1 MSENKL
7 EEKPNEIATQETKK
21 SEQQSDS
28 READLTL
35 IDGYGYVFRAF
46 YALPPMTRKDGTP
59 VNAVYGFTR
68 MLALLLRES
77 SLKRCIVVF
86 DAKGKSFR
94 SEIYPEYK
102 AQRRETPPEL
112 MPQFQLVRQ
121 AAEAFSLP
129 IVEHEGFEADDL
141 IASYT
146 KEAREKGWNVEIY
159 SSDKDLMQL
168 IGEQVWLKD
177 PVKARII
184 DEQAAQLRFG
194 VPPRLI
200 KDVMALAGDAS
211 DNIPGV
217 PSIGVKT
224 AAELINQFGNL
235 ESLLSATQQIK
246 QPKRREAL
254 QNNVEQARLSLRLV
268 TLEEDA
274 PRTISLDSLVKP
286 KPEREKLSEFLR
298 EQNFLSLLRE
308 LESTDDHKGGGLR
321 GLFPSIAQPA
331 TSKPAPHKVIVFK
344 EEADSE
350 ALTTISSP
358 IVRKRVI
365 TDSTELAE
373 FCDKARAQGLCA
385 FALETTPE
393 KNIVAE
399 LLGVA
404 ICIEGGDAVYV
415 PLGHKDEQENLKPAQ
430 IPLDLALGL
439 LKKLFED
446 RATLKIAHNL
456 KQASALL
463 NRYSIEVLSY
473 DDILLFSATLDGGK
487 QASSEHGLV
496 ALAARHLQY
505 NAPIYKNLLG
515 VGTKAITFARLPI
528 DVAGEYSAD
537 IVAIILR
544 LYKIFAQRVI
554 PERAKGIYETLER
567 PLIPVVAAMELRG
580 IRIDSTVLQ
589 KLSKDFSQ
597 RLVHLSS
604 EIHELAGCEF
614 AIASPKQLG
623 EILFTRLNLNKAKK
637 TASGQF
643 STSSSVL
650 EKLADEGHTI
660 AAKVLEWRRLAKLR
674 STYTQALPLQVQE
687 QTQRVHTSFSLS
699 GAQTGRL
706 ASSEPNLQNI
716 PIRDDEGRQIRSA
729 FIAADDYLLI
739 ALDYSQIEL
748 RLIASIASVQP
759 MLDSF
764 AKGLDIHSATA
775 AEMFH
780 ENIAEVSSKQRRYAK
795 TVNFSLLYG
804 ISRFGLAK
812 RLGVNEGEAQQM
824 IDMYFARYPQLL
836 NYRKKTIEFCRANN
850 YVETLFG
857 RKIYIPAIAERNHH
871 IRSHAERQAINA
883 PVQGSAADI
892 VKQAMI
898 RLHRKFNKKSLH
910 QQSPPKQSPL
920 GEKSPNREEN
930 QVHMLLQVHDEI
942 ILEAPLALAENVAL
956 EAQKIMSSAAK
967 PQQALSIPLE
977 VNYRI
982 SKDWL
987 AA

>member
-1 MSENKL
+1 M
-7 EEKPNEIATQETKK
+7 
-21 SEQQSDS
+21 
-28 READLTL
+28 
-35 IDGYGYVFRAF
+35 
-46 YALPPMTRKDGTP
+46 
-59 VNAVYGFTR
+59 
-68 MLALLLRES
+68 
-77 SLKRCIVVF
+77 
-86 DAKGKSFR
+86 
-94 SEIYPEYK
+94 
-102 AQRRETPPEL
+102 
-112 MPQFQLVRQ
+112 
-121 AAEAFSLP
+121 
-129 IVEHEGFEADDL
+129 
-141 IASYT
+141 
-146 KEAREKGWNVEIY
+146 
-159 SSDKDLMQL
+159 
-168 IGEQVWLKD
+168 
-177 PVKARII
+177 
-184 DEQAAQLRFG
+184 
-194 VPPRLI
+194 
-200 KDVMALAGDAS
+200 
-211 DNIPGV
+211 
-217 PSIGVKT
+217 
-224 AAELINQFGNL
+224 
-235 ESLLSATQQIK
+235 
-246 QPKRREAL
+246 
-254 QNNVEQARLSLRLV
+254 
-268 TLEEDA
+268 
-274 PRTISLDSLVKP
+274 
-286 KPEREKLSEFLR
+286 
-298 EQNFLSLLRE
+298 
-308 LESTDDHKGGGLR
+308 
-321 GLFPSIAQPA
+321 
-331 TSKPAPHKVIVFK
+331 
-344 EEADSE
+344 
-350 ALTTISSP
+350 
-358 IVRKRVI
+358 
-365 TDSTELAE
+365 
-373 FCDKARAQGLCA
+373 
-385 FALETTPE
+385 
-393 KNIVAE
+393 
-399 LLGVA
+399 
-404 ICIEGGDAVYV
+404 
-415 PLGHKDEQENLKPAQ
+415 
-430 IPLDLALGL
+430 
-439 LKKLFED
+439 
-446 RATLKIAHNL
+446 
-456 KQASALL
+456 
-463 NRYSIEVLSY
+463 
-473 DDILLFSATLDGGK
+473 
-487 QASSEHGLV
+487 
-496 ALAARHLQY
+496 
-505 NAPIYKNLLG
+505 
-515 VGTKAITFARLPI
+515 
-528 DVAGEYSAD
+528 
-537 IVAIILR
+537 
-544 LYKIFAQRVI
+544 
-554 PERAKGIYETLER
+554 
-567 PLIPVVAAMELRG
+567 
-580 IRIDSTVLQ
+580 
-589 KLSKDFSQ
+589 
-597 RLVHLSS
+597 
-604 EIHELAGCEF
+604 
-614 AIASPKQLG
+614 
-623 EILFTRLNLNKAKK
+623 
-637 TASGQF
+637 
-643 STSSSVL
+643 
-650 EKLADEGHTI
+650 
-660 AAKVLEWRRLAKLR
+660 LEWRRLAKLR